1 MSATKEPSNDD
12 RFKPLKVSDPDPALL
27 RRMNHREW
35 LDTFSVSLQIGRD
48 RRRAPVTP
56 FLEGAV
62 TRLHYAAL
70 YIQLL
75 QTDLHWLARDNK
87 LLRKHIE
94 HLGAVAAPP
103 FRPQAE
109 ADHDPTSDE
118 GAKE

>member
-75 QTDLHWLARDNK
+75 QTDL
-87 LLRKHIE
+87 
-94 HLGAVAAPP
+94 AALKKRVEELERPP
-103 FRPQAE
+103 TDKDPE
-109 ADHDPTSDE
+109 A
-118 GAKE
+118 